1 MFLTYIFFKSKFLS
15 LTYRKGGMAMNGNI
29 PKKMNI
35 RRTQLTPFLF
45 ISITIALLLTMLK
58 PSDVQAQTIYE
69 FRMAH
74 AEAIGTPI
82 TNAFEKW
89 GKMLKERSNG
99 QIEPKHFPAGQ
110 LGNYTQL
117 IEGSRLGTI
126 QATAGGPDTEQ
137 AVAPEIAITGLGFIF
152 KNEAHVDRILQGNIG
167 KEMSDIARKK
177 TGVEFVAYGEVGF
190 RHLLAKRSVTNLS
203 GLKGLKLRVP
213 ELKIWVDFWKALG
226 ANPTPLPYA
235 EQYNALSTGVIE
247 GLEADYFSID
257 GFKWYE
263 QAKYLTLTYHWFLP
277 KAIRVNAKWLDN
289 LPEDLQKLV
298 RDTAKEVFAEQRQ
311 INRSNT
317 EKALDALR
325 GHGVIVLQLTDSE
338 QWQAA
343 TAMLYEEYAKKNPE
357 AGPMIE
363 KFKALR

>member
-1 MFLTYIFFKSKFLS
+1 MDDIIT
-15 LTYRKGGMAMNGNI
+15 
-29 PKKMNI
+29 KKMNLK
-35 RRTQLTPFLF
+35 RRRFSVVAVWLVTITLPLTLLNPFDARAKG
-45 ISITIALLLTMLK
+45 T
-58 PSDVQAQTIYE
+58 YE

-82 TNAFEKW
+82 TKAFEKW
-89 GKMLKERSNG
+89 GEILKERSG
-99 QIEPKHFPAGQ
+99 GRIEPKHFPAGQ

-126 QATAGGPDTEQ
+126 QATAGGPDTEE

-152 KNEAHVDRILQGNIG
+152 KDEAHVDRILQGEIG
-167 KEMSDIARKK
+167 REISDIVRKK

-190 RHLLAKRSVTNLS
+190 RHLLAKRRVTNLAEV
-203 GLKGLKLRVP
+203 KGLKLRVP

-235 EQYNALSTGVIE
+235 EQYSALSTGVID
-247 GLEADYFSID
+247 GLEADFFSIN

-277 KAIRVNAKWLDN
+277 KAIRVNAKWLDS
-289 LPEDLQKLV
+289 LPEDLRKIL
-298 RDTAKEVFAEQRQ
+298 RETAKEAFAEQRR
-311 INRSNT
+311 INRANT
-317 EKALDALR
+317 AKALETLR
-325 GHGVIVLQLTDSE
+325 GHGMKVLEPTDLE
-338 QWQAA
+338 KWQAA
-343 TAMLYEEYAKKNPE
+343 AAPLYEEYAKKHPK